1 MHDMHENIHMHT
13 KVYHHGII
21 TMSVSVIVGRLTC
34 ASSLEL
40 RSKGKYVRESE
51 YAEVGGVRI
60 PKQE

>member
-1 MHDMHENIHMHT
+1 MHT